1 MKAKSHHGLTICW
14 EWTDETGKI
23 RVPGKPKAYHGTPEE
38 LPDHVRRVKEKYG
51 TPMVE
56 GGLTRIFEWSPANV
70 GLAVHF
76 DLSRTDSG
84 KMKKDIHDFVVG
96 YIADYLTVQLNA
108 ADPKIEVFYDGGGGE
123 EWSDI
128 IVAIPAEC
136 INDALID
143 DLRLKALYMKNWY
156 EVLFEANADL
166 VRAKE
171 FTFLCRCAERFD
183 LTEGDADRDK
193 LRALWTAYA
202 IHADLLKEPEALNV
216 MLLLAWNLIQEDF
229 IGENEGYWKDFGAF
243 VTFMNKYIM

>member
-23 RVPGKPKAYHGTPEE
+23 RVPGKPKAYRGTPEE

-76 DLSRTDSG
+76 NFFRADIT
-84 KMKKDIHDFVVG
+84 KAKKEVHDFVVG
-96 YIADYLTVQLNA
+96 YIADYMAHRLNA
-108 ADPKIEVFYDGGGGE
+108 IDPHIEVFYDGGGGE

-143 DLRLKALYMKNWY
+143 DLRRKALYVKNWY
-156 EVLFEANADL
+156 EVLFNANADL
-166 VRAKE
+166 VCAKE

-183 LTEGDADRDK
+183 LTEDNVDRDK

-216 MLLLAWNLIQEDF
+216 MLLLVWNLTQEDF
-229 IGENEGYWKDFGAF
+229 GGEDEGYWKDFDAF
-243 VTFMNKYIM
+243 VAFMNKYIV